1 MTQMNAETAKSDND
15 LLKESLTALF
25 ICGHRRASS
34 LICVLLFGIATISQT
49 DPSSRGIERL
59 SVS

>member
-1 MTQMNAETAKSDND
+1 MNAETAKSDND

-34 LICVLLFGIATISQT
+34 LICVLRFGIATISQT
-49 DPSSRGIERL
+49 DPSSRGIDRL